1 MHVTH
6 KERPRELRWYHAGPM
21 LYGDWGTSRFYV
33 LGLAFYFALFS
44 SFWYIL
50 AVGIVVAAV
59 GWAYTVVCRAYP
71 DGGGVYSAARQISPL
86 LSVIGALLLF
96 ADYAVTAALSAFDGM
111 HYMGLQAGFSVKL
124 GACASILIL
133 GFINYIGP
141 RRAGAFALVIAS
153 ATIVLTLI
161 LVGFSIPHLGAG
173 WHAIQSPKADLGHN
187 WITLVNV
194 ILALSGVEAVANMTG
209 IMVLPVGRTSK
220 KSIWPVLCEVVIFNL
235 ILGIAMLAL
244 PGVLRQR
251 SGPASPGEF
260 SQPAVTYEAADKE
273 IAQYRDTHP
282 DWNSTGRPAYDA
294 REAQIVAAH
303 GPHSTEA
310 EEAMKNKV
318 LRVMGETYVH
328 PWFGV
333 VCGIVFGLLLVS
345 AVNTVIGGMMSV
357 AYVMARDAELPRVFS
372 RLNLFGV
379 PWVGLIPALLVPI
392 LLLSFFSTLE
402 TLADLY
408 AIGVVGAIAI
418 NLTCCTINT
427 KLAVKKWERLAIGA
441 IAAVMIAMELTLALH
456 KPAALAFVTIILAI
470 GLTARFGTKAYLRA
484 RARVK
489 VAPPPTPADVQG
501 VPGAAAKAPLPAL
514 AFGTP
519 AEELDM
525 GRPHVMV
532 ATRGGARILQFAS
545 EYCQQL
551 NAILFVI
558 YVRPWNVQFAVE
570 SSAPRLEEDA
580 QAQNV
585 FRMAEDA
592 CKAKGVQLIPIYVVS
607 RDVADSILDFAA
619 TYDVRALLMGVSRQ
633 GTLLRALRGD
643 VLAAVADQLPQD
655 IPLLIHA

>member
-1 MHVTH
+1 
-6 KERPRELRWYHAGPM
+6 M

-33 LGLAFYFALFS
+33 LGLAFYFALYS

-50 AVGIVVAAV
+50 AVGVVVAAV

-111 HYMGLQAGFSVKL
+111 HYLGLSAGFAVKA
-124 GACASILIL
+124 GACAAIVIL

-141 RRAGAFALVIAS
+141 KRAGTLALVIAT
-153 ATIVLTLI
+153 ATVLLTLV
-161 LVGFSIPHLGAG
+161 LVGFSIPHLPAG
-173 WHAIQSPKADLGHN
+173 WHAIQEPKHSSIAHN
-187 WITLVNV
+187 WTTFVSV

-209 IMVLPVGRTSK
+209 IMVQPVGRTSK

-244 PGVLRQR
+244 PAALKAR
-251 SGPASPGEF
+251 SEKSGQTPAQTLAAQTEF
-260 SQPAVTYEAADKE
+260 AQPAVDYARSDKE
-273 IAQYRDTHP
+273 LAAYRDLHP
-282 DWNSTGRPAYDA
+282 DWNKPSGQPAYQA
-294 REAQIVAAH
+294 AEADIVRQF
-303 GPHSTEA
+303 GRHSTDD

-318 LRVMGETYVH
+318 LRVMGETFVH

-357 AYVMARDAELPRVFS
+357 AYIMARDSELPRAFS

-379 PWVGLIPALLVPI
+379 PWVGLIPAVAVPI
-392 LLLSFFSTLE
+392 LLLMAFSTLE
-402 TLADLY
+402 SLADLY

-418 NLTCCTINT
+418 NLTCCTINP
-427 KLAVKKWERLAIGA
+427 KLQVRTWERLAIGA
-441 IAAVMIAMELTLALH
+441 IAGLMIAIEITLAAQKL
-456 KPAALAFVTIILAI
+456 PALIFVAIILAV
-470 GLTARFGTKAYLRA
+470 GLSARFFTKSYLPA
-484 RARVK
+484 RARMK
-489 VAPPPTPADVQG
+489 AGPTPAERMRAVYRG
-501 VPGAAAKAPLPAL
+501 VVSEPAPAPPAM
-514 AFGTP
+514 APIGTP

-525 GRPHVMV
+525 SRPHVMV
-532 ATRGGARILQFAS
+532 ATRGGERLLHFATD
-545 EYCQQL
+545 YCKQL
-551 NAILFVI
+551 NAIMFVV

-570 SSAPRLEEDA
+570 RSAPKLEEDTEA
-580 QAQNV
+580 QSV
-585 FRMAEDA
+585 FRTAEAA
-592 CKAKGVQLIPIYVVS
+592 CKAKGVQIVPIYVVS